1 MIRVTLCGVLIAA
14 ALGCTQE
21 PSPTV
26 AISAVV
32 VFAPLPGSGMSAAYF
47 KIDNGTAQEVVINQ
61 FESPQFARIEL
72 HETRISEGVARMR
85 ELPALV
91 VPAHSTA
98 TLTEGGKHLMLMQP
112 RVDLRPGQ
120 AVTITLRDAT
130 GEMYTLD
137 AELQSR

>member
-1 MIRVTLCGVLIAA
+1 MIRATLCGVLVAT
-14 ALGCTQE
+14 ALGCTQR
-21 PSPTV
+21 PSPTI

-32 VFAPLPGSGMSAAYF
+32 VFAPLPGSAMSAAYF
-47 KIDNGTAQEVVINQ
+47 EIDNSTAQEVVINQ

-85 ELPALV
+85 ELPSLV
-91 VPAHSTA
+91 VPAHSTV